1 MTGGGSG
8 RASFACDKSAR
19 GEDEKEKM
27 HKNSGINYAIVFS
40 QVPRVAVTG
49 IFIARAPSCCSEQK
63 QSVEILPKFTFSGAA
78 SGIP

>member
-1 MTGGGSG
+1 MTGGGRG
-8 RASFACDKSAR
+8 WGYFACNKSAR
-19 GEDEKEKM
+19 GEDEKKM

-40 QVPRVAVTG
+40 QVPGVAVAG

-63 QSVEILPKFTFSGAA
+63 QSQQILHKFTFSGAA